1 MKSQKCHQNLVAHIR
16 VIMNDVPVGTMLV
29 ITEISKPHGFERINT
44 DGVISRRRWLKN
56 RRIIML
62 TSKCS
67 IFSFHVDVHFCS
79 LIFPRIQ

>member
-29 ITEISKPHGFERINT
+29 ITEISKPHDFERINT

-67 IFSFHVDVHFCS
+67 IFSFHVDV
-79 LIFPRIQ
+79 IFVV